1 MVSSHGTGFES
12 SASKD
17 DSTLMDITQSSSGF
31 SLKGQFP
38 HKKND
43 EKTIIFVCSYFR
55 GTDLAF
61 CGVFGGL
68 FLSTISEK
76 R

>member
-1 MVSSHGTGFES
+1 
-12 SASKD
+12 
-17 DSTLMDITQSSSGF
+17 MDITQSSSGF

-43 EKTIIFVCSYFR
+43 EKTTVFVCSYFR

-68 FLSTISEK
+68 FLSTTSEK

>member
-17 DSTLMDITQSSSGF
+17 DSTLMDITQSPSGF
-31 SLKGQFP
+31 SLKGKVP
-38 HKKND
+38 HKKNN
-43 EKTIIFVCSYFR
+43 EKNIVFFYSYLK
-55 GTDLAF
+55 GTNLAF

-68 FLSTISEK
+68 FMSAASEK

>member
-1 MVSSHGTGFES
+1 
-12 SASKD
+12 
-17 DSTLMDITQSSSGF
+17 MDITQSPSGF

-38 HKKND
+38 HKTND
-43 EKTIIFVCSYFR
+43 EKNIVFFYSYLK
-55 GTDLAF
+55 GIDLAF

-68 FLSTISEK
+68 FLSVTSEK